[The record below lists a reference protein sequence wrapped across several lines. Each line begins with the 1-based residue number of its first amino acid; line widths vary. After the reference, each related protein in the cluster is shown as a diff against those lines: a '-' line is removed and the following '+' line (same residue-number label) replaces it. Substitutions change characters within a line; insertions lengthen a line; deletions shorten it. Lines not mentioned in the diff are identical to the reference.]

1 MTAPT
6 YVQSD
11 PNAASVPLRAES
23 GISGV
28 SWAAIFAGALAA
40 AALSLVLFILGIGL
54 GLSSMSVWSDS
65 GAEGETV
72 GWAAVAWLAFTQL
85 ASAGVGGYIAGRLR
99 VRWQGLHNDEV
110 YFRDTAHGFLSWS
123 LATLLMAALM
133 GTVAG
138 NAITGTVK
146 AAGSVATGAATV
158 AAGSAGAIGTAA
170 ANSDDVS
177 GTMGYWVDSLFRQ
190 DGAASAAPAP
200 AAPAAPAAPDAAAPA
215 ADGTTGTTGTT
226 GSTGTDSTAA
236 VAVPAAPAAA
246 PAAPARRFNPNATQ
260 EVTRIYVRA
269 MQDGKLSEEDARH
282 VAYLISERTGMPAAE
297 AQQRVQQS
305 FQQAQQQVEQAK
317 QKAKQAAETARSVAA
332 KSSLWLFV
340 GLLIGAFVAS
350 FCATIG
356 GRQRDAY

>member
-1 MTAPT
+1 MTAST
-6 YVQSD
+6 YVQPD

-54 GLSSMSVWSDS
+54 GLSSMSVWSDR
-65 GAEGETV
+65 GAEGDTL
-72 GWAAVAWLAFTQL
+72 GWSAIAWLAFTQL

-110 YFRDTAHGFLSWS
+110 YFRDTAHGFLAWS
-123 LATLLMAALM
+123 LATLAMAALM
-133 GTVAG
+133 GSMAG
-138 NAITGTVK
+138 SAITGTVK
-146 AAGSVATGAATV
+146 AAGSVAAGAATV
-158 AAGSAGAIGTAA
+158 AAGSAGVIGTAA
-170 ANSDDVS
+170 ANSDDS
-177 GTMGYWVDSLFRQ
+177 ANPMGYWVDTLFRQ
-190 DGAASAAPAP
+190 DAATAS
-200 AAPAAPAAPDAAAPA
+200 AAPAAPATDSTTPAADATADSSAVAATAPVAAAAAPA
-215 ADGTTGTTGTT
+215 
-226 GSTGTDSTAA
+226 
-236 VAVPAAPAAA
+236 PAP
-246 PAAPARRFNPNATQ
+246 APARRFYANATQ
-260 EVTRIYVRA
+260 EVTRIFARA
-269 MQDGKLSEEDARH
+269 MQDGKLSDEDARH
-282 VAYLISERTGMPAAE
+282 VAHLISERTGMPVAQ
-297 AQQRVQQS
+297 AQQRVQTS

-317 QKAKQAAETARSVAA
+317 EKAKQAAETARSVAA

>member
-11 PNAASVPLRAES
+11 PNAASAPLRAES

-40 AALSLVLFILGIGL
+40 AALSLILFILGIGL
-54 GLSSMSVWSDS
+54 GLSSMSVFSDS
-65 GAEGETV
+65 GAEGETI
-72 GWAAVAWLAFTQL
+72 GWAAVVWLAFTQL

-123 LATLLMAALM
+123 LATLVMAALM

-158 AAGSAGAIGTAA
+158 VAGSAGAIGTAA
-170 ANSDDVS
+170 ANSDDSS
-177 GTMGYWVDSLFRQ
+177 GPMGYWIDSLFRQ
-190 DGAASAAPAP
+190 DGAAPASSASTAP
-200 AAPAAPAAPDAAAPA
+200 AAPAASDATAPA
-215 ADGTTGTTGTT
+215 ADGTTADG
-226 GSTGTDSTAA
+226 TAA
-236 VAVPAAPAAA
+236 AAAAAAA
-246 PAAPARRFNPNATQ
+246 PVPARRFNANATQ
-260 EVTRIYVRA
+260 EVTRIFARA

-282 VAYLISERTGMPAAE
+282 VAYLISERTGISAE
-297 AQQRVQQS
+297 QAQQRVQQS
-305 FQQAQQQVEQAK
+305 FQQAQQQIEQAK
-317 QKAKQAAETARSVAA
+317 EKAKKAAETARSVAA